1 MDIEAYRLNIE
12 QLAEYADI
20 AIQIRQKIDAQAD
33 VVENLIQ
40 EVIAK
45 EDNLKKHNNIKLTK

>member
-1 MDIEAYRLNIE
+1 MNPLFDPVAFYEEHQPLDIEAYRLNIE

-33 VVENLIQ
+33 VIENLI
-40 EVIAK
+40 
-45 EDNLKKHNNIKLTK
+45 